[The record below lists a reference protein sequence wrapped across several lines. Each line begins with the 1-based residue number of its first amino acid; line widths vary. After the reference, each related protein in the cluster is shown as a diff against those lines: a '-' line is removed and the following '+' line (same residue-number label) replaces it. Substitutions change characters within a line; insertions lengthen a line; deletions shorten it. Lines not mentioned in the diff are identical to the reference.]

1 MLLLSAL
8 ISQALWKNVSV
19 CAKLKILF
27 GAGSMF
33 NKPPMI
39 TAMALGQMPQFAA
52 AELGE
57 KKAETAL
64 QAAGLSPYFLEG
76 RCGYIPEHSLAE
88 FIGGVARRLGYDGL
102 GLLWAPYLTVADYG
116 TWGRYVLSAP
126 DLGTALRRAQKE
138 MQLHSNT
145 DRVHMHV
152 GYNVV
157 TYSYDFGLK
166 GHPSYPDI
174 AYSAIAVILS
184 IHRHFLGSRWSPLR
198 IEFNIPK
205 ISIVSRIEETFGCP
219 VSFGNESLRILF
231 PSHTLGQ
238 PNPNMTQCGQVS
250 RQDILRERVIGPPES
265 LVQSTQDLILA
276 QLSEHSISLDAAAL
290 SLGMSVRTLQRHL
303 NDEGVSFRGLVND
316 ALMHRARELLAV
328 DGNSV
333 GQVAAALGY
342 SSPNN
347 FSRAFSAFFG
357 MSPRRVQ
364 KVQL

>member
-1 MLLLSAL
+1 MLS
-8 ISQALWKNVSV
+8 
-19 CAKLKILF
+19 
-27 GAGSMF
+27 
-33 NKPPMI
+33 KPPMI
-39 TAMALGQMPQFAA
+39 TAMALGLMPQFAA

-57 KKAETAL
+57 NKAETAL

-76 RCGYIPEHSLAE
+76 RGGYIPEHSLAE
-88 FIGGVARRLGYDGL
+88 FIGDVSHRLGYDGL

-116 TWGRYVLSAP
+116 AWGRYVLSGA

-152 GYNVV
+152 GPHVA
-157 TYSYDFGLK
+157 TYSYEFGLK
-166 GHPSYPDI
+166 GHPSYADI
-174 AYSAIAVILS
+174 AYSAISIILS

-198 IEFNIPK
+198 IEFDIPK
-205 ISIVSRIEETFGCP
+205 ISIVSRVEETFGCP

-238 PNPNMTQCGQVS
+238 PNPDMTQCGQVS
-250 RQDILRERVIGPPES
+250 RQDILRERLAGPPKS
-265 LVQSTQDLILA
+265 LVQSTQELILT
-276 QLSEHSISLDAAAL
+276 QLLEHTISLDAAAL

-303 NDEGVSFRGLVND
+303 NDKGVSFRGLVND
-316 ALMHRARELLAV
+316 ALMSRARELLSV

-333 GQVAAALGY
+333 AQVAAVLGY

-347 FSRAFSAFFG
+347 FSRAFSTFFG
-357 MSPRRVQ
+357 MSPRQAQ